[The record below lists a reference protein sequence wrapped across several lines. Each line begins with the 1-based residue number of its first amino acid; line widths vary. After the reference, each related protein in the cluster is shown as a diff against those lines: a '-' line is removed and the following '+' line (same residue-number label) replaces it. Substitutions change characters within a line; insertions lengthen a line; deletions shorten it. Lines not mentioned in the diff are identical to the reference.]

1 MMVGRVDNI
10 SKETHR
16 DAQTGT
22 VLFVPVPVGEL
33 IDKITILEIKAE
45 RIPDPVKLQN
55 IHSELRMLAGVRD
68 EHVARGEEIGR
79 LTRELKKVNETL
91 WEIEDDIRD
100 CERGRDFGPRFI
112 ELARAVYQTN
122 DLRSQLKRKIN
133 EAAGSHLVEEKSYAP
148 Y

>member
-1 MMVGRVDNI
+1 
-10 SKETHR
+10 
-16 DAQTGT
+16 
-22 VLFVPVPVGEL
+22 
-33 IDKITILEIKAE
+33 
-45 RIPDPVKLQN
+45 VKLQN

-68 EHVARGEEIGR
+68 EHVAGGEEIGR
-79 LTRELKKVNETL
+79 LTRELKKVNESL